1 MCYFWKMQQEL
12 ISKITNFFREKRSA
26 SLSERRVLLLCMGLS
41 LLVWFFVKMSQQY
54 ESRGALRLEY
64 RLPMGHVFAEQPL
77 STMPFKFSGTGWK
90 LLKMSVLRQKPS
102 LVFKLSVAPKQ
113 IISRSDISKKIEE
126 ELRLNLLELGQDNL
140 AISLDSLFFKKVK
153 IELDTAISFENG
165 YFFREDIRLSPDSIL
180 VFGALQ
186 LLEKITA
193 IKTEPLKMKC
203 PEKDFT
209 KGLRILNPQPELLQL
224 SAKETEVFM
233 PVEQYTEKSL
243 AVPVMVLNER
253 DSVRLLP
260 GVVELQCVVGIS
272 RYKEL
277 KPSDFRVV
285 AVIGNEDA
293 TSTVPLTLVRQP
305 AWVKSAR
312 IAPQSVEY
320 LIVQ

>member
-1 MCYFWKMQQEL
+1 
-12 ISKITNFFREKRSA
+12 
-26 SLSERRVLLLCMGLS
+26 
-41 LLVWFFVKMSQQY
+41 
-54 ESRGALRLEY
+54 
-64 RLPMGHVFAEQPL
+64 
-77 STMPFKFSGTGWK
+77 
-90 LLKMSVLRQKPS
+90 
-102 LVFKLSVAPKQ
+102 
-113 IISRSDISKKIEE
+113 
-126 ELRLNLLELGQDNL
+126 
-140 AISLDSLFFKKVK
+140 
-153 IELDTAISFENG
+153 
-165 YFFREDIRLSPDSIL
+165 
-180 VFGALQ
+180 

-209 KGLRILNPQPELLQL
+209 KALRILNPQPELLQL

-293 TSTVPLTLVRQP
+293 TSTVSADARPAACLGEVCPHCTAVGRVFDCSINAAPIPFHQKLT
-305 AWVKSAR
+305 
-312 IAPQSVEY
+312 Y
-320 LIVQ
+320 LPKR